1 MSNAP
6 SLNAPPNS
14 LPVNE
19 APVNGHKNFEEVTFK
34 KHPKVKYWH
43 NKKTGARQWHAPGTP
58 KTNRPDVEVENSTV
72 PPGWKKIKHRNNN
85 SDPPLYW
92 YESALNTAW
101 ELPKEEARIPQSKN
115 NYEFVED
122 KTLPRGWKKVK
133 ARSNTSANPK
143 YWYRSGSTNKAE
155 SMWNVPT
162 EPAYV
167 VVPNANLP
175 RGWEKLKRANN
186 TKAEPFYWYES
197 KSGLSKTKKRPT
209 ESGYESVAN
218 ANLPEGWLKMKHR
231 NNKTATKGYWYE
243 TPDGKQKTAKRP
255 ASPANPVKANAPV
268 NTTPKALVNN
278 TASSGIL
285 STLVANSTPP
295 NSPKASVNNVFSPVF
310 NQIGKVKNS
319 LSALERNL
327 KGGKTRKNRSR
338 KNRSR
343 KNRKN

>member
-19 APVNGHKNFEEVTFK
+19 APVNGYKDFEEVSFQN
-34 KHPKVKYWH
+34 HPKVKYWH
-43 NKKTGARQWHAPGTP
+43 DKKKGVRQWYAPGTP
-58 KTNRPDVEVENSTV
+58 ATNSPEVEVENSSV
-72 PPGWKKIKHRNNN
+72 PPGWKKVQHRNDN

-92 YESALNTAW
+92 YESALNSAW
-101 ELPKEEARIPQSKN
+101 DPPKEEAKIPNSKN
-115 NYEFVED
+115 MYEFVED
-122 KTLPRGWKKVK
+122 KSLPRGWKKAK
-133 ARSNTSANPK
+133 AKSNTSAKPK
-143 YWYRSGSTNKAE
+143 YWYRSGSTNKAT
-155 SMWNVPT
+155 STWNVPT

-186 TKAEPFYWYES
+186 TRDPPPYWYES
-197 KSGLSKTKKRPT
+197 KSGLSKTRKRPT

-231 NNKTATKGYWYE
+231 NNKTAKMGYWYE
-243 TPDGKQKTAKRP
+243 TSDGVQKTSKRP
-255 ASPANPVKANAPV
+255 NSPAKPKANAPV
-268 NTTPKALVNN
+268 NTSPP
-278 TASSGIL
+278 SSPSIFP
-285 STLVANSTPP
+285 SVPVITPP

-319 LSALERNL
+319 LSALEKNL
-327 KGGKTRKNRSR
+327 KGGKNRSR
-338 KNRSR
+338 KANRR
-343 KNRKN
+343 KANRKSRRN

>member
-19 APVNGHKNFEEVTFK
+19 APVNGHKDFEEVSFQN
-34 KHPKVKYWH
+34 HPKVKYWH
-43 NKKTGARQWHAPGTP
+43 DKKKGVRQWYAPGTP
-58 KTNRPDVEVENSTV
+58 ATNSPEVEVENSTV
-72 PPGWKKIKHRNNN
+72 PAGWKKVKHRNNN

-92 YESALNTAW
+92 YESALNSAW
-101 ELPKEEARIPQSKN
+101 EPPKEKARIPESKN
-115 NYEFVED
+115 MYEFVED

-133 ARSNTSANPK
+133 AKSNTSKTPK
-143 YWYRSGSTNKAE
+143 YWYRSGSTNKGT
-155 SMWNVPT
+155 STWNIPT

-186 TKAEPFYWYES
+186 ARNPPSYWYES
-197 KSGLSKTKKRPT
+197 KSGLSKTRKRPT

-243 TPDGKQKTAKRP
+243 TSDGKQKTAKRP
-255 ASPANPVKANAPV
+255 NSPAKPTVTV
-268 NTTPKALVNN
+268 NTTPPVSPSTNAVVN
-278 TASSGIL
+278 
-285 STLVANSTPP
+285 TPP
-295 NSPKASVNNVFSPVF
+295 NSPKLSVNNVFSPVF

-319 LSALERNL
+319 LSALEKNL
-327 KGGKTRKNRSR
+327 KGGK
-338 KNRSR
+338 SR
-343 KNRKN
+343 KNRKSRNRKSRKN